1 MSLCFDVSTDWVQ
14 RTDFIELEHVIIYG
28 MSLLRSYLKKLLVSP
43 VNKKILLTLPLF
55 VTACG
60 GNSEVSTLS
69 LQQMFNRSKIKLG
82 LSLIPTLLLAACGD
96 GDSISSSSPVL
107 NLNAAYSSY
116 VKGGSSVTGEIS
128 GYCQGTKVWTMSST
142 YSGITLDGKAA
153 IIANEYQSDFMA
165 ANSNKF
171 CTSYYSSNN
180 GGKVYQLYYDPTTV
194 VPITNGSEPPGTV
207 YSNQVP
213 LPASVTAGSSGT
225 WFTTLTYE
233 NSVPV
238 VSGTLTWA
246 VTADTP
252 TTLLF
257 TTTNTAYTFEG
268 KKLLYNS
275 ITTYRL
281 NANNTLTD
289 LRKNVQVTAIVTGG
303 QGDQNIYEV
312 YQQP

>member
-1 MSLCFDVSTDWVQ
+1 M
-14 RTDFIELEHVIIYG
+14 RI
-28 MSLLRSYLKKLLVSP
+28 
-43 VNKKILLTLPLF
+43 VNLKKILLSRSLCVSACDGDREVATSSVQQLF
-55 VTACG
+55 
-60 GNSEVSTLS
+60 NK
-69 LQQMFNRSKIKLG
+69 SKIKLG
-82 LSLIPTLLLAACGD
+82 LFLIPTVLLVACGD
-96 GDSISSSSPVL
+96 GDSSSSSSPTL

-128 GYCQGTKVWTMSST
+128 GYCQGTKVWTFTPT
-142 YSGITLDGKAA
+142 YSGTTLDGKAA
-153 IIANEYQSDFMA
+153 IIADESQSDLLV

-171 CTSYYSSNN
+171 CMSYYSS
-180 GGKVYQLYYDPTTV
+180 KAYQVYYDPTTV
-194 VPITNGSEPPGTV
+194 VPITNGSKPPGTV

-213 LPASVTAGSSGT
+213 LPDSVTAGSSGT

-233 NSVPV
+233 NSLPV
-238 VSGTLTWA
+238 IESTLTWA

>member
-1 MSLCFDVSTDWVQ
+1 VNTL
-14 RTDFIELEHVIIYG
+14 
-28 MSLLRSYLKKLLVSP
+28 
-43 VNKKILLTLPLF
+43 NKKILIALPLF
-55 VTACG
+55 ETACG
-60 GNSEVSTLS
+60 GESEVSTS
-69 LQQMFNRSKIKLG
+69 CLQQMFNKSRIRIG
-82 LSLIPTLLLAACGD
+82 LSLIPIVLLAACGE
-96 GDSISSSSPVL
+96 GDSASSSSPTL

-116 VKGGSSVTGEIS
+116 VKAGSSVTGEIS

-142 YSGITLDGKAA
+142 YSGTTLDGKPA

-171 CTSYYSSNN
+171 CTTYYSSNN

-194 VPITNGSEPPGTV
+194 VPITNGSHPPGTV

-213 LPASVTAGSSGT
+213 LPDSVTAGSSGT

-246 VTADTP
+246 ITADTP

-268 KKLLYNS
+268 RKLLYNS

-281 NANNTLTD
+281 NADNTLRD
-289 LRKNVQVTAIVTGG
+289 LRKNVQVTTIVTGG

>member
-1 MSLCFDVSTDWVQ
+1 M
-14 RTDFIELEHVIIYG
+14 RT
-28 MSLLRSYLKKLLVSP
+28 
-43 VNKKILLTLPLF
+43 VNLKKILLSRPLC
-55 VTACG
+55 VPACDG
-60 GNSEVSTLS
+60 DREVATSS
-69 LQQMFNRSKIKLG
+69 VQQLFNKSKIKLG
-82 LSLIPTLLLAACGD
+82 LFLIPTVLLVACGD
-96 GDSISSSSPVL
+96 GDSSSSSSPTL

-116 VKGGSSVTGEIS
+116 VKGGSSVTGVIS
-128 GYCQGTKVWTMSST
+128 GYCQGTKVWTFTPT
-142 YSGITLDGKAA
+142 YSGTTLDGKAA
-153 IIANEYQSDFMA
+153 IIADESQSDLLV

-171 CTSYYSSNN
+171 CMSYYSS
-180 GGKVYQLYYDPTTV
+180 KAYQVYYDPTTV
-194 VPITNGSEPPGTV
+194 VPITNGSKPPGTV

-238 VSGTLTWA
+238 IEGTLTWT

-257 TTTNTAYTFEG
+257 TTTNTAYTFVG
-268 KKLLYNS
+268 KQLLYNS

-289 LRKNVQVTAIVTGG
+289 LRKNVQVTTIVTGG

-312 YQQP
+312 YQLP

>member
-1 MSLCFDVSTDWVQ
+1 MN
-14 RTDFIELEHVIIYG
+14 
-28 MSLLRSYLKKLLVSP
+28 KNKLLS
-43 VNKKILLTLPLF
+43 LPLF
-55 VTACG
+55 VTACSG
-60 GNSEVSTLS
+60 DGEVSTSS
-69 LQQMFNRSKIKLG
+69 LQKMFNKSKIKLG
-82 LSLIPTLLLAACGD
+82 LFLVPTMLLAACGD
-96 GDSISSSSPVL
+96 GDSTSSSSPVL

-128 GYCQGTKVWTMSST
+128 GYCQGTKVWTFSPT
-142 YSGITLDGKAA
+142 YSGTTLDGNAA
-153 IIANEYQSDFMA
+153 IIANEYQTDLLV

-180 GGKVYQLYYDPTTV
+180 GGKVYQVYYDPTTV
-194 VPITNGSEPPGTV
+194 VPITNGSNPPGTV

-257 TTTNTAYTFEG
+257 TTTNTAYTVVG
-268 KKLLYNS
+268 KKLLFNS

-281 NANNTLTD
+281 NADNTLTD
-289 LRKNVQVTAIVTGG
+289 LRKNVQVTTIATGG

-312 YQQP
+312 YQ

>member
-1 MSLCFDVSTDWVQ
+1 M
-14 RTDFIELEHVIIYG
+14 RI
-28 MSLLRSYLKKLLVSP
+28 
-43 VNKKILLTLPLF
+43 VNLKKILLSRSLCVSACDGDREVATSSVQQLF
-55 VTACG
+55 
-60 GNSEVSTLS
+60 NK
-69 LQQMFNRSKIKLG
+69 SKIKLG
-82 LSLIPTLLLAACGD
+82 LFLIPTVLLVACGD
-96 GDSISSSSPVL
+96 GDSSSSSSPTL

-128 GYCQGTKVWTMSST
+128 GYCQGTKVWTFSST
-142 YSGITLDGKAA
+142 YSGTTLDGKPA
-153 IIANEYQSDFMA
+153 IIANEYQSDFLA
-165 ANSNKF
+165 ANSSKF

-180 GGKVYQLYYDPTTV
+180 GGKVYQIYYDPTTV
-194 VPITNGSEPPGTV
+194 VPITNGSKPPGTV

-213 LPASVTAGSSGT
+213 LPDAVTAGSSGT

-238 VSGTLTWA
+238 IEGTLTWT

-257 TTTNTAYTFEG
+257 TTTNTAYTFVG
-268 KKLLYNS
+268 KQLLFNS

-289 LRKNVQVTAIVTGG
+289 LRKNVQVTTIVTGG
-303 QGDQNIYEV
+303 QGDQNLYEV